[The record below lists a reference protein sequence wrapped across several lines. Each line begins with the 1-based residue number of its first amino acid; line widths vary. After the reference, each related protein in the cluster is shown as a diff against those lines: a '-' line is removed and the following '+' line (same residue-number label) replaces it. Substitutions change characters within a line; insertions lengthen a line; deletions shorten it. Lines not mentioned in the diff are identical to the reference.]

1 MLLAL
6 RSLYEASG
14 GPVAV
19 SPSSIVS
26 AEAFGSVTVSL
37 SGLPTQTIEP
47 TAISSA
53 EAFGAHLLTSSY
65 LVAPSAI
72 ASAEAFGAHVL
83 TSTYLVT
90 ATSIA
95 TGEAFGSAVV
105 TLSGGG
111 AQTVAP
117 TGLASAEQLGTPALR
132 ATVSLSP
139 SGIPSG
145 ETFGSAT
152 VKASYTLT
160 MNGIASGE
168 VFGAPNVAIA
178 LRIEPLGIGSEEA
191 IGIPSLDGQLVLG
204 TDVLNIITQV
214 MFEALGF
221 VSVDTP
227 TRATLETS
235 TSSTVGLQ
243 ILATRV
249 ATVVVFQEIS
259 AEAATYSEGNLMTTV
274 VRGSTVTFKA
284 NFTDDLGAPIN
295 PAQAAVFVSFPNP
308 TGSRTTIELALTQSG
323 NDWTAQWD
331 SGVSKPGTVSW
342 SAQTKATTP
351 AAAVDGTFE
360 VTANS
365 ANPESL
371 A

>member
-14 GPVAV
+14 GPIAV

-47 TAISSA
+47 TAISSV

-65 LVAPSAI
+65 LVTPSAI
-72 ASAEAFGAHVL
+72 ASAEVFGAHVL

-117 TGLASAEQLGTPALR
+117 SSIVT
-132 ATVSLSP
+132 
-139 SGIPSG
+139 G

-160 MNGIASGE
+160 MNGIPSGE
-168 VFGAPNVAIA
+168 AFGTPNIAFA
-178 LRIEPLGIGSEEA
+178 LRIQPIGIGSEEA
-191 IGIPSLDGQLVLG
+191 IGVPSLDGQLVLG
-204 TDVLNIITQV
+204 TDVLNIIAQV

-259 AEAATYSEGNLMTTV
+259 AEAATYSEGIPMTTV

-284 NFTDDLGAPIN
+284 NFTDDAGLPIN
-295 PAQAAVFVSFPNP
+295 PAQASVFVSFPNP
-308 TGSRTTIELALTQSG
+308 TGSRTTVELTLTQSG
-323 NDWTAQWD
+323 DDWTAQWD
-331 SGVSKPGTVSW
+331 SGLSKPGTVSW
-342 SAQTKATTP
+342 SAHTKATTP

-360 VTANS
+360 VTANP
-365 ANPESL
+365 ANPEFL